1 MTLQT
6 NSQTRSPADPYF
18 RPFHAYFGSLDTMA
32 QSASPLKSLARC
44 QLEWFG
50 LASRRTQAYLEI
62 PSRLQQCR
70 TPQDLFQEQCRF
82 LQIALEQYAEAG
94 RRIHQAYSEATSS
107 NLAADKPNTHDYIS
121 FGQDEAEPQSQPRVN
136 GYDRRRAA

>member
-1 MTLQT
+1 MSLQHNT
-6 NSQTRSPADPYF
+6 QTRSSADPYF
-18 RPFHAYFGSLDTMA
+18 RPFQAYFGTLDTMA
-32 QSASPLKSLARC
+32 QSVSPLKSLARC

-62 PSRLQQCR
+62 PSRLQRCR

-82 LQIALEQYAEAG
+82 WQIAMEQYAEAG
-94 RRIHQAYSEATSS
+94 RRIQEAYAEVASKAPAE
-107 NLAADKPNTHDYIS
+107 KPNTHDYIS
-121 FGQDEAEPQSQPRVN
+121 FGQEEEAQPAAAPRVN